1 MNVHTPRW
9 HFLEIL
15 GGGDDSFG
23 PFLVKKAFRAHTA
36 DDAGAAYRDVAVL
49 VGQQVGRADALIASP
64 GRVGAPDSG
73 QYRNPQFFQFGVP
86 EEGRPAAAPVRVDF
100 LLLGQ
105 LDAAAVDYPND
116 RNV

>member
-1 MNVHTPRW
+1 MNVHTPGW

-15 GGGDDSFG
+15 GSGDDSFG
-23 PFLVKKAFRAHTA
+23 PFLVKKALRAHTA
-36 DDAGAAYRDVAVL
+36 DDAGAAYGNVADL

-73 QYRNPQFFQFGVP
+73 QYRNPQFFQLGVP
-86 EEGRPAAAPVRVDF
+86 EESCPAAAPVRVDF

-116 RNV
+116 RT